1 MEEQV
6 GKTMLQDALRVLEM
20 EVMDLVAV
28 KKDIEFC
35 GDEVSECESTERRY
49 QADLQE

>member
-6 GKTMLQDALRVLEM
+6 GKTILQDALRVLEM

-28 KKDIEFC
+28 KKDIEFYM
-35 GDEVSECESTERRY
+35 GALVSVHMKE
-49 QADLQE
+49 